1 MLIKQACVCCDLRNE
16 LGYSP
21 WAGSCIHCQ
30 VMIANR
36 PCQSNCVSL
45 PWTCH
50 SLHKESYQRMYC
62 SNHHQI
68 TATMLALS
76 IYLGDLASLVE
87 ILRLCGNV
95 DYLFLLHACLTFV
108 NPQAEL
114 FEKLLTV
121 LFDFRLHKSS
131 QKIRRLYA
139 KRLLRQGICTTVK
152 ERLDTYLNCG
162 QDVALLT
169 TTYLYD
175 EEITKGLVGRRTMCC

>member
-1 MLIKQACVCCDLRNE
+1 VCRDLRNE
-16 LGYSP
+16 LGFHP
-21 WAGSCIHCQ
+21 WSDRCIHCQ
-30 VMIANR
+30 VTISNR
-36 PCQSNCVSL
+36 TCQSNCVSL
-45 PWTCH
+45 PWTCYP
-50 SLHKESYQRMYC
+50 LYKENYQRMYC
-62 SNHHQI
+62 ANRHRI

-87 ILRLCGNV
+87 ILRLCDNV
-95 DYLFLLHACLTFV
+95 YYIPLLHACLTFV

-131 QKIRRLYA
+131 QKIRRLYT

-152 ERLDTYLNCG
+152 ERLDSYLNCG

-169 TTYLYD
+169 ITYLYD
-175 EEITKGLVGRRTMCC
+175 EEITKGLFFRRTMCC